1 MIQINLLPKEYLK
14 SKRAFAIGKSGVY
27 LAAGA
32 VAVVALLVG
41 VTFWQMH
48 QVRQLDENISRANQR
63 AAMLRQ
69 DIQMVDALLDV
80 KTKITRRM
88 EAVERLDRHRSVWVR
103 LLENVAE
110 NVPEFVWLGSF
121 RQVDDNATQGKSA
134 TSTYSQPGSGMPAA
148 TSPSNSTATAAAST
162 GDTSSVHKVE
172 IDGYAFTLNAVAAL
186 MIKLMQSDYFDNVE
200 LVSSTETKFA
210 DDEKAYAFTLSANAY
225 YLSDEELRNLAAQA
239 EKDAATASASQGQ
252 KGLN

>member
-14 SKRAFAIGKSGVY
+14 NKRAFAIGKSGVY
-27 LAAGA
+27 VAAGA

-41 VTFWQMH
+41 VTFWQMR
-48 QVRQLDENISRANQR
+48 QVRQLDENIERANQR

-121 RQVDDNATQGKSA
+121 RQVDDAGQGKNPP
-134 TSTYSQPGSGMPAA
+134 TTGQPGSGVPTAA
-148 TSPSNSTATAAAST
+148 TPTGTPGAATASVS
-162 GDTSSVHKVE
+162 DTSSIHKVE

-200 LVSSTETKFA
+200 LVSSAETKFA
-210 DDEKAYAFTLSANAY
+210 DDEKAYAFTLSANAH